1 MNFQITAPI
10 GPFCRDNGVGRTK
23 VYELISEGEIES
35 VTIGKKRYVILQ
47 SYVDFLHRQ
56 AQSAAALASP
66 NPRAGS
72 RVVAQP
78 SARPPE
84 PTVVDGR
91 RRRGRPSGG

>member
-1 MNFQITAPI
+1 MKITAPI
-10 GPFCRDNGVGRTK
+10 GPFCRDNGIGRTK
-23 VYELISEGEIES
+23 IYQLISTGEITS
-35 VTIGKKRYVILQ
+35 VTIGKKRYIIIQ
-47 SYVDFLHRQ
+47 SYHDFLHRQ
-56 AQSAAALASP
+56 AQSAAVLASP

-78 SARPPE
+78 SARPP